1 MGESFL
7 KKFHRKHRCGDNHA
21 CYDGALKE
29 MQGGRK
35 HTHWIWWVFPQVSGL
50 GSSYRAKKYAIQ
62 SLQEAVDFLEDP
74 VLGAHYCEITEVV
87 MKQIC
92 REGVSLPHLFRKEI
106 DVRKFISSITLFQW
120 VASRQQSLPVEE
132 VEAPMAGNDYEES
145 EGMNSLN
152 YGKLLDFCKEV
163 IMEADRQGF
172 PPCHKTLEW
181 IAQQQQGSALT
192 RPVGDLKDE

>member
-1 MGESFL
+1 MEESSL
-7 KKFHRKHRCGDNHA
+7 KKFHRRHRCGDGYV

-35 HTHWIWWVFPQVSGL
+35 HTSWMWWIFPQVAGL
-50 GSSYRAKKYAIQ
+50 GRSHLAKKYAIQ
-62 SLQEAVDFLEDP
+62 SLQEVVDFLEDP

-120 VASRQQSLPVEE
+120 VALKHQTLPAATTQPACSDDESGYSID
-132 VEAPMAGNDYEES
+132 APPMNYPAFLSFCAEIMAIAEQ
-145 EGMNSLN
+145 
-152 YGKLLDFCKEV
+152 
-163 IMEADRQGF
+163 QGF
-172 PPCHKTLEW
+172 KPCEKTLDW
-181 IAQQQQGSALT
+181 IAERNNQ
-192 RPVGDLKDE
+192 K

>member
-1 MGESFL
+1 MEESSL
-7 KKFHRKHRCGDNHA
+7 KKFHRRHRCGDGYV

-35 HTHWIWWVFPQVSGL
+35 HTSWMWWIFPQVAGL
-50 GSSYRAKKYAIQ
+50 GRSHLAKKYAIQ
-62 SLQEAVDFLEDP
+62 SLQEVVDFLEDP

-132 VEAPMAGNDYEES
+132 VEPPVLDNDYGES
-145 EGMNSLN
+145 GGMSPLN
-152 YGKLLDFCKEV
+152 YGRLLDFCTEI
-163 IMEADRQGF
+163 IMEADRQRF
-172 PPCHKTLEW
+172 PPCQKTLEW
-181 IAQQQQGSALT
+181 IAQRQ
-192 RPVGDLKDE
+192 